1 MAMLFRLAGAG
12 PVVLHL
18 HPPRLCTAVG
28 ERPKA
33 SLLARQ
39 QAAQGPV
46 VTNLRHTAMVIGDEV
61 ARRLLALLDGTRSV
75 DRIVVDL
82 NAAVADGERP
92 PITRKEVEQNLAI
105 VARLGL
111 LIA

>member
-1 MAMLFRLAGAG
+1 
-12 PVVLHL
+12 
-18 HPPRLCTAVG
+18 
-28 ERPKA
+28 
-33 SLLARQ
+33 
-39 QAAQGPV
+39 
-46 VTNLRHTAMVIGDEV
+46 LRHTAVVVGDEI

-75 DRIVVDL
+75 DRIVRDL
-82 NAAVADGERP
+82 NAAIADGKRP

>member
-1 MAMLFRLAGAG
+1 
-12 PVVLHL
+12 
-18 HPPRLCTAVG
+18 LCTAVG
-28 ERPKA
+28 ARPKA

-39 QAAQGPV
+39 QAAKGPV
-46 VTNLRHTAMVIGDEV
+46 VTSLRHTAVVIGDEI
-61 ARRLLALLDGTRSV
+61 ARRLLVLVDGTRSV
-75 DRIVVDL
+75 DQIVGDL

-92 PITRKEVEQNLAI
+92 RITRKEVEQNLAI

>member
-1 MAMLFRLAGAG
+1 
-12 PVVLHL
+12 VV
-18 HPPRLCTAVG
+18 
-28 ERPKA
+28 
-33 SLLARQ
+33 
-39 QAAQGPV
+39 
-46 VTNLRHTAMVIGDEV
+46 GDEI

-75 DRIVVDL
+75 DRIVRDL
-82 NAAVADGERP
+82 NAAIADGKRP